1 MYFWNVNLCAVF
13 ILLVYAESMFI
24 IYCII
29 HMSLTVLIQSP
40 T

>member
-1 MYFWNVNLCAVF
+1 MYFWKVNLCAVF

-24 IYCII
+24 IYYIS
-29 HMSLTVLIQSP
+29 HMSLTVLIESP